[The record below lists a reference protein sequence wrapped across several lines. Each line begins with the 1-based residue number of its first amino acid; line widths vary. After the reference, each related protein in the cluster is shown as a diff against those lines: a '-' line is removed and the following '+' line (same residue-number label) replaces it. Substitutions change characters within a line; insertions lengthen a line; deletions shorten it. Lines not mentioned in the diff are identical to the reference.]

1 MGLEVRVEPSGLAA
15 ERAVALA
22 CARGALVR
30 DHDAPLGRPAASATC
45 ADGEEAL
52 VHLVASAA
60 VSLDNTDLHLTIRR
74 QP

>member
-1 MGLEVRVEPSGLAA
+1 MTLEVRVEPTGLGA

-30 DHDAPLGRPAASATC
+30 DVAAPLGRPAAAATC
-45 ADGEEAL
+45 TDGEEAL
-52 VHLVASAA
+52 VHLVAAA
-60 VSLDNTDLHLTIRR
+60 EIALDNTDLHLTIRR